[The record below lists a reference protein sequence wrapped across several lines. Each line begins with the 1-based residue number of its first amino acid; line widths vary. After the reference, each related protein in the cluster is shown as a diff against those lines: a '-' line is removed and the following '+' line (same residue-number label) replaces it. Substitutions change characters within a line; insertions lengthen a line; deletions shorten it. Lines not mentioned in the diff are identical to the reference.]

1 MAIYC
6 IKIKYTSEA
15 IKGMMEEG
23 AHRADAIR
31 SLTEVLGVK
40 LLAFYG
46 MVEQHYHEWQIQRY
60 HNMRTGVLT

>member
-31 SLTEVLGVK
+31 SLTEALWGK
-40 LLAFYG
+40 LLANIFNR
-46 MVEQHYHEWQIQRY
+46 I
-60 HNMRTGVLT
+60 

>member
-15 IKGMMEEG
+15 IKGMMEVG

-40 LLAFYG
+40 LSAFTEWLSSIIMYG
-46 MVEQHYHEWQIQRY
+46 KFRGTRICELEC
-60 HNMRTGVLT
+60 